1 VLLPGSDNDK
11 ASEYDLYDSY
21 DNYDDNDDYDYD
33 TASDYDRNEVEDD
46 KDDNAA
52 NLVWH
57 AMPTI
62 RGHQRMWLDSIVQL
76 SRPVAWLN
84 RLRK

>member
-1 VLLPGSDNDK
+1 VLLPGSDYDQ

-21 DNYDDNDDYDYD
+21 DDYDDYDDYDGYDDYDDQVEDDNDN
-33 TASDYDRNEVEDD
+33 R
-46 KDDNAA
+46 AA

-57 AMPTI
+57 AMHTI